1 MLGSVPSA
9 SPLNASTRHL
19 VDRFAYGV
27 TDDLVADVRSHGGAE
42 GWFRSQLNRSAQ
54 ESLTAALIPTWFPL
68 LNLLP
73 QVQYASHIAGVRTAD
88 SVGNELIAQNFA
100 RRILSRHQVYE
111 TMVDFW
117 SNLLYVPINEDRSF
131 PWRTDY
137 ELTAIRPHALGTYRA
152 MLKKAIVH
160 PAMAGYLTN
169 DLNYKDGI
177 NENLGRELLE
187 LHTVGRRYSEKDVLN
202 ASRMLTGFTVNVFVD
217 YRAAYDANRHYTGRI
232 NVLGFSHP
240 NRAKDGR
247 AALDDML
254 GYLAG
259 HPFTARRI
267 AERLCTRFVSDDPP
281 ETIVKAVANAYRRSG
296 TDIGATLT
304 ALVRHPQ
311 FQKSRHLKAWTP
323 SDDVVRTA
331 RVMGLEPTNG
341 LAMADSF
348 VQHLVATARDMG
360 HVPYRWP
367 RPDGWPETS
376 RDYLSA
382 SRVLRSWQH
391 HYNLAGTSGDLF
403 RGVTVADKA
412 SQLPGTW
419 PRTLAQLTQHQS
431 QRLLG
436 RPATRELVYAVA
448 AALGKPSTRSYRGPG
463 ALSDTEYQLL
473 RGTVL
478 NSPAG
483 LER

>member
-1 MLGSVPSA
+1 MPSLT
-9 SPLNASTRHL
+9 PSTRHL

-27 TDDLVADVRSHGGAE
+27 TDDLVADVRSQGGGE
-42 GWFRSQLNRSAQ
+42 GWFRSQLRRS
-54 ESLTAALIPTWFPL
+54 ESDTLAARLIPTWFPL
-68 LNLLP
+68 LNALP
-73 QVQYASHIAGVRTAD
+73 QVQYASHIAGVRTANT
-88 SVGNELIAQNFA
+88 VGDELIAQNFA

-117 SNLLYVPINEDRSF
+117 SNLLYVPVNDDRSF
-131 PWRTDY
+131 PWRTDF

-152 MLKKAIVH
+152 MLKQAIVH

-169 DLNYKDGI
+169 DLNHKDGI

-187 LHTVGRRYSEKDVLN
+187 LHTVGRRYDEADVLN
-202 ASRMLTGFTVNVFVD
+202 AARLLTGFTVNVFID

-232 NVLGFSHP
+232 NVLNFSHA

-247 AALDDML
+247 AALDDLL

-267 AERLCTRFVSDDPP
+267 AERLCVRFVSDDPP
-281 ETIVKAVANAYRRSG
+281 ESIVKAVSTAYQRSG
-296 TDIGATLT
+296 TDISATLT

-311 FQKSRHLKAWTP
+311 FQKSRREKVWTP

-331 RVMGLEPTNG
+331 RVMGLEPVGG
-341 LAMADSF
+341 LAMNDSF
-348 VQHLVATARDMG
+348 IQHLVRTARDMG
-360 HVPYRWP
+360 QVPYRWP
-367 RPDGWPETS
+367 APDGWPETS
-376 RDYLSA
+376 SDYLSA

-391 HYNLAGTSGDLF
+391 HYQLAATTSDVF
-403 RGVTVADKA
+403 RSVNVASKA
-412 SQLPGTW
+412 SQLPARW
-419 PRTLAQLTQHQS
+419 PQTLAQLTEHQS

-436 RPATRELVYAVA
+436 RSATPELVRAVA
-448 AALGKPSTRSYRGPG
+448 NAIGTTRTRRYRSAAG
-463 ALSDTEYQLL
+463 LSDSHYQLL